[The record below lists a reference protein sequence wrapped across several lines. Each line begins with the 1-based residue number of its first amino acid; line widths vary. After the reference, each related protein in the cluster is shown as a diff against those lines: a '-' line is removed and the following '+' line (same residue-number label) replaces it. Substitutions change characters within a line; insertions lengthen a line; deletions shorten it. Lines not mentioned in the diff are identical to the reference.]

1 MARKKKIVKKIMN
14 ENKISNKPVY
24 KFLGFILF
32 LVLLFFVS
40 SYLIK
45 MTYNFDYQELSFTK
59 EKFGDLK
66 VYHHYYYFKDGYG
79 ELFQYN
85 LYLRNDPRENNVSV
99 DGKIVYPSQKDFIYI
114 TRKKNSMS
122 GNNYHTGKNLAT
134 NPKIFILL
142 SGEIDFSYRPV
153 ATNHKHTITISAL
166 ALIEIKPN
174 TIHAVKALTDIII
187 IECNSIADIE
197 QDNFK
202 EAV

>member
-1 MARKKKIVKKIMN
+1 MNHSECVQIKKFKCIAEDERGLTN
-14 ENKISNKPVY
+14 EFS
-24 KFLGFILF
+24 L
-32 LVLLFFVS
+32 
-40 SYLIK
+40 
-45 MTYNFDYQELSFTK
+45 
-59 EKFGDLK
+59 
-66 VYHHYYYFKDGYG
+66 
-79 ELFQYN
+79 
-85 LYLRNDPRENNVSV
+85 PRL
-99 DGKIVYPSQKDFIYI
+99 QKDFIYI

-153 ATNHKHTITISAL
+153 ATNHKHTITISAPS
-166 ALIEIKPN
+166 LIEIKPN